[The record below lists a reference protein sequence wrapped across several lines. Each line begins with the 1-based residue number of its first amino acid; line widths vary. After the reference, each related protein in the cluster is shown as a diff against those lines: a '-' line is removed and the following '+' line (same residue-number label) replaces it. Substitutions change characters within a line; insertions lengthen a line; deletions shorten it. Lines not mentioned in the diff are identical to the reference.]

1 MVTKCA
7 QVILSLLSPVILL
20 QSYGESEDLRNEV
33 TGKLFAVQMP
43 TKISYRNFILLFAAF
58 AGGIAFIQ
66 AFTCERAWYM
76 ENSKKLCGWSIGVN
90 GGE

>member
-33 TGKLFAVQMP
+33 T
-43 TKISYRNFILLFAAF
+43 LLNCL
-58 AGGIAFIQ
+58 Q
-66 AFTCERAWYM
+66 SRCQQR
-76 ENSKKLCGWSIGVN
+76 SLIGTSCYFLLPLQ
-90 GGE
+90 GE

>member
-33 TGKLFAVQMP
+33 TLVNSLQSRCQQRSFIG
-43 TKISYRNFILLFAAF
+43 TSYYFLLPL
-58 AGGIAFIQ
+58 Q
-66 AFTCERAWYM
+66 
-76 ENSKKLCGWSIGVN
+76 
-90 GGE
+90 GE